1 MDDTIS
7 AVILAV
13 GLCLGM
19 LICLEIGRRV
29 GIRRLATESEESKS
43 GLGIVEGAV
52 FGLYGLLVAL
62 TFSGAP
68 ARFDLRRQQIAE
80 EANAIGTAYLRVD
93 LLPAASRP
101 AMREQFRTYVDSRLD
116 VYRRVPDMAAVNAAL
131 ATSANLQ
138 NEIWAE
144 AVEATQLPGA
154 HPDAGKLLLPAL
166 NEMIDITTTRTMAA
180 RIHPPMI
187 VFALLFFLALAC
199 SLIAGYRMAGGAR
212 RSWLHIIAF
221 VAATVVSVYVILEI
235 EYPRRGFIRI
245 DAYDQVLVD
254 VRRSMQ

>member
-1 MDDTIS
+1 M
-7 AVILAV
+7 A
-13 GLCLGM
+13 M
-19 LICLEIGRRV
+19 LICLEIGRRIGLRKFV
-29 GIRRLATESEESKS
+29 RDRDDSTS

-93 LLPAASRP
+93 LLPSASQP
-101 AMREQFRTYVDSRLD
+101 AMRERFRIYVDSRLD
-116 VYRRVPDMAAVNAAL
+116 VYRKVPDMDAVHAEL
-131 ATSANLQ
+131 ARSAKVQ
-138 NEIWAE
+138 NDIWAE
-144 AVEATQLPGA
+144 AVAATQLPGA

-199 SLIAGYRMAGGAR
+199 SLIAGYRMAGGTQ
-212 RSWLHIIAF
+212 RSWLHITAF

-235 EYPRRGFIRI
+235 EYPRRGFIRL
-245 DAYDQVLVD
+245 DDYDQVLVD